1 MWGKN
6 FFKLLV
12 CLIISTILSY
22 LFQYQDNKVIC
33 YDVIINIEIALFSV
47 SLAIVA
53 LMITILDKY
62 KETVDD
68 QQNWAKTSTNILKE
82 ICENTIALLIL
93 IILLALASMLEPMI
107 ILIPRFNI
115 MTVILL
121 FCFIVS
127 LLVVFDTTISVYKL
141 VINLKNLLVPNN
153 NKKLNL
159 SQKEIHLIEAYR
171 FLDDEHRKNLDELIR
186 AITTN
191 QQIDLQKQHNK
202 K

>member
-1 MWGKN
+1 M
-6 FFKLLV
+6 
-12 CLIISTILSY
+12 
-22 LFQYQDNKVIC
+22 
-33 YDVIINIEIALFSV
+33 
-47 SLAIVA
+47 
-53 LMITILDKY
+53 
-62 KETVDD
+62 DD

-121 FCFIVS
+121 FSFIVS

>member
-1 MWGKN
+1 M
-6 FFKLLV
+6 
-12 CLIISTILSY
+12 
-22 LFQYQDNKVIC
+22 IC

-121 FCFIVS
+121 FSFIVS